1 VEVEL
6 RAKSEQ
12 IAKLQAY
19 MKEEIANIQAIVNE
33 SNAIKKENEMLRTAL
48 AAKNRKLEESGKE
61 VQMLTQLKKESST
74 IIRRLEEQVQ
84 EMEANKYPPLQ
95 STTENS
101 SQTDPVANAVP
112 SLLDKI
118 ASLEE
123 MVMQLNF

>member
-1 VEVEL
+1 MEL

-33 SNAIKKENEMLRTAL
+33 SNTIKRENEMLRTTL
-48 AAKNRKLEESGKE
+48 AAKTRQLEESGKE
-61 VQMLTQLKKESST
+61 VQMLNQLNKESST
-74 IIRRLEEQVQ
+74 IIRRLEEQVK
-84 EMEANKYPPLQ
+84 EMEAIKPPPHPL
-95 STTENS
+95 SIENA
-101 SQTDPVANAVP
+101 SQTDPITNGVP

-123 MVMQLNF
+123 MVMQLKF